1 MKNSKK
7 HIADYEFSIG
17 LRLTHWIRAISI
29 VVLSVSGFYLAYV
42 FVSPAITGEPIN
54 FMNAKWRAVH
64 QIAGFILIGC
74 FIFKTY
80 LFLGKH
86 PHIQGTY
93 NPLQFA
99 SYIFFYIVLFVIC
112 LTGLILYVNVY
123 HDGLGGLL
131 YTPMRAIEAWM
142 GGLAN
147 VRQIHHIA
155 MWIIF
160 IFVVVHIYMAVFNAI
175 KGKDGAMDAI
185 ISGYKFPK
193 EK

>member
-1 MKNSKK
+1 M
-7 HIADYEFSIG
+7 
-17 LRLTHWIRAISI
+17 
-29 VVLSVSGFYLAYV
+29 
-42 FVSPAITGEPIN
+42 
-54 FMNAKWRAVH
+54 
-64 QIAGFILIGC
+64 
-74 FIFKTY
+74 
-80 LFLGKH
+80 
-86 PHIQGTY
+86 
-93 NPLQFA
+93 
-99 SYIFFYIVLFVIC
+99 LFVIC